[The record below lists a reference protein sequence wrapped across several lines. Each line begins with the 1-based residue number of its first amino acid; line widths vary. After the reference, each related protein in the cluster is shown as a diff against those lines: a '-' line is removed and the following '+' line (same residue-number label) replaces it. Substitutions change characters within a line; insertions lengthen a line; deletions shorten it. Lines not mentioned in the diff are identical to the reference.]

1 MASDASRSDAAARSR
16 ARLRGAV
23 AALLGAA
30 AVALALPARADQVVG
45 KRFRFEE
52 RDGQLTISGGFREL
66 LDERLRQR
74 LRSGFATSVV
84 MRVYVYSDE
93 GAEPLSATARTLR
106 AVYDLW
112 EEIYLLRFE
121 EPGRNQVR
129 RLRAERDVVDRLT
142 SFWRFPLGP
151 IARFTP
157 GRQYFVAAL
166 VEINPMQ
173 SELLAEV
180 RRWLRR
186 PSLAPHHRGEAS
198 FFGSFVSI
206 FVNDNIR
213 RAEKTFKVRSQP
225 FYRSR

>member
-1 MASDASRSDAAARSR
+1 
-16 ARLRGAV
+16 V
-23 AALLGAA
+23 APALLG
-30 AVALALPARADQVVG
+30 VVLASLASPARGDQVVG

-52 RDGQLTISGGFREL
+52 RDGQLTMSGGFREL
-66 LDERLRQR
+66 FDARLRHR

-84 MRVYVYSDE
+84 MRVYVYSGE
-93 GAEPLSATARTLR
+93 SAEPLAATARTLR

-112 EEIYLLRFE
+112 EEVYLLRLE
-121 EPGRNQVR
+121 EPGRGQVR
-129 RLRAERDVVDRLT
+129 RLRAERDVIDRLT

-151 IARFTP
+151 IAGFAP
-157 GRQYFVAAL
+157 GREYFVAAL

-173 SELLAEV
+173 PELLAEV

-206 FVNDNIR
+206 FVNDKIR

-225 FYRSR
+225 FYRAR